1 MLANLL
7 LIVLNALEVC
17 QVVLNLVSL
26 LKEELAVPNDSL
38 LALSSV
44 FTKVLRLRLENGI
57 NLVKSRVRAI
67 IIIIVLQ
74 IYGKGVT
81 VMLLADATI

>member
-1 MLANLL
+1 M
-7 LIVLNALEVC
+7 
-17 QVVLNLVSL
+17 LNLVSL